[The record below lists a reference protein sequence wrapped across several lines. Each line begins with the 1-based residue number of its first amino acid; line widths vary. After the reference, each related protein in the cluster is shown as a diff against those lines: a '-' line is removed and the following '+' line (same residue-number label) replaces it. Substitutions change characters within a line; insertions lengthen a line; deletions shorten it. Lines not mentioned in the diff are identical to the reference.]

1 MGRENNYCIIM
12 AGGVGSRFWP
22 VSRNDKPKQ
31 FLDFFGTGISF
42 LQQTYNRFAKIIPA
56 ENILVVTSAQYEELV
71 KEQLPQM
78 LPENILL
85 EPHRRNTAPC
95 IAYATYK
102 LQKKNPNA
110 TVVANHVFVDKAV
123 IDSLD
128 FSGVDYIVDA
138 IDNVTAKIALVLKA
152 KEQGV
157 PIISSMGTGNK
168 LHPEMLK
175 IADIS
180 KTSVCPLARVMR
192 YELRRLGVN
201 HLKVLFS
208 EEKPITPQ
216 GDARLPASI
225 SFVPSVAGLLIA
237 GEVIKDIA
245 KI

>member
-1 MGRENNYCIIM
+1 MERFERTRRLIGSEALNRLLNAKVM
-12 AGGVGSRFWP
+12 VFGVGGVGSYVVEALARSGVGEIILFDSDN
-22 VSRNDKPKQ
+22 VAESN
-31 FLDFFGTGISF
+31 I
-42 LQQTYNRFAKIIPA
+42 NRQIIATCDTVGLAKVDVA
-56 ENILVVTSAQYEELV
+56 KDRILS
-71 KEQLPQM
+71 
-78 LPENILL
+78 I
-85 EPHRRNTAPC
+85 
-95 IAYATYK
+95 
-102 LQKKNPNA
+102 NPNA
-110 TVVANHVFVDKAV
+110 KVVANHVFVDKEV

-157 PIISSMGTGNK
+157 NIISSMGTGNK

-192 YELRRLGVN
+192 YELRQRGVN
-201 HLKVLFS
+201 HLKVLYS

-237 GEVIKDIA
+237 GEVIRDIS
-245 KI
+245 KIYKK

>member
-1 MGRENNYCIIM
+1 MERFERTRRLIGDEPLERVFNSKVLVFGV
-12 AGGVGSRFWP
+12 GGVGS
-22 VSRNDKPKQ
+22 
-31 FLDFFGTGISF
+31 
-42 LQQTYNRFAKIIPA
+42 Y
-56 ENILVVTSAQYEELV
+56 VVEALARSGVGELV
-71 KEQLPQM
+71 LFDCDVVAKS
-78 LPENILL
+78 NIN
-85 EPHRRNTAPC
+85 RQI
-95 IAYATYK
+95 IATDDTVGQSKVKVAESRIK
-102 LQKKNPNA
+102 SINPNA
-110 TVVANHVFVDKAV
+110 KVVANHVFVDKAV
-123 IDSLD
+123 IDTLD

-157 PIISSMGTGNK
+157 KIISSMGTGNK

-201 HLKVLFS
+201 HLKVLYS

>member
-1 MGRENNYCIIM
+1 MERFERTRRLIGSEALERLFNSKVLVFGV
-12 AGGVGSRFWP
+12 GGVGSYVVEALARSGVGEIVLFDCDI
-22 VSRNDKPKQ
+22 VAKSNINRQIIATEDTVGKPKV
-31 FLDFFGTGISF
+31 DV
-42 LQQTYNRFAKIIPA
+42 AK
-56 ENILVVTSAQYEELV
+56 ERILS
-71 KEQLPQM
+71 
-78 LPENILL
+78 I
-85 EPHRRNTAPC
+85 
-95 IAYATYK
+95 
-102 LQKKNPNA
+102 NPNA

-128 FSGVDYIVDA
+128 FSGVSYIVDA

-157 PIISSMGTGNK
+157 NIISSMGTGNK

-237 GEVIKDIA
+237 GEVIRDIA

>member
-1 MGRENNYCIIM
+1 MERFERTRRLIGEDALNRLINAKVM
-12 AGGVGSRFWP
+12 VFGVGGVGSYVVEALARSGVGEIILFDSDN
-22 VSRNDKPKQ
+22 VTESN
-31 FLDFFGTGISF
+31 I
-42 LQQTYNRFAKIIPA
+42 NRQIIATCDTIGLAKVDVA
-56 ENILVVTSAQYEELV
+56 KDRILS
-71 KEQLPQM
+71 
-78 LPENILL
+78 I
-85 EPHRRNTAPC
+85 
-95 IAYATYK
+95 
-102 LQKKNPNA
+102 NPNA
-110 TVVANHVFVDKAV
+110 KVVANKVFVDKEVVDA
-123 IDSLD
+123 LD

-152 KEQGV
+152 KECGV
-157 PIISSMGTGNK
+157 NIISSMGTGNK

-192 YELRRLGVN
+192 YELRQRGVN
-201 HLKVLFS
+201 HLKVLYS

-237 GEVIKDIA
+237 GEVIRDIA